1 MQDNKSIYNEP
12 KNTKHANVKMKQHPR
27 CQCRGQLCAF
37 PSNMANMQGYISL
50 ILLRW
55 QISSGSVLWKM
66 IVKTT
71 KRDLSLHDWQE
82 KVSRCMIFHD
92 LVPVESVSQQ
102 TKKNWWWF
110 LPWETFKG
118 REHSSL
124 VVTLVVILLKGLTVF
139 EGWSDL
145 RRGRIRPY
153 DCQQR
158 KSEIYDHFT

>member
-1 MQDNKSIYNEP
+1 MWKWNSTLVVSIEVSCVP
-12 KNTKHANVKMKQHPR
+12 FHQIWLTW
-27 CQCRGQLCAF
+27 L
-37 PSNMANMQGYISL
+37 YIAG
-50 ILLRW
+50 IAGVRN
-55 QISSGSVLWKM
+55 SSGSVLGKM

-71 KRDLSLHDWQE
+71 KRNLNLHHWME
-82 KVSRCMIFHD
+82 KASRCMIFRE

-110 LPWETFKG
+110 LPRETFKG
-118 REHSSL
+118 REPSSL

-139 EGWSDL
+139 EGWSNL
-145 RRGRIRPY
+145 RRGRIRPN